1 MCVCMCV
8 EKTMKRVSEKEE
20 EETAKGC
27 VERVTSIRTDAS
39 HVRIKMVL
47 YSNYEY

>member
-8 EKTMKRVSEKEE
+8 EKTMKRASDKEK

-27 VERVTSIRTDAS
+27 VEHVTSIRTDAS
-39 HVRIKMVL
+39 HVRIKMIL
-47 YSNYEY
+47 YTNYEY